1 MSTTNVTLTEEELK
15 TAIAGLLFSCS
26 VNIVSDTDLAYQTK
40 LLTLAN
46 KLRDLKPDI
55 KLEGIRFI
63 KEEDYEDE
71 TSPLIL
77 ESFKNNLDITTFDHV

>member
-46 KLRDLKPDI
+46 KLKDLKPDI

-63 KEEDYEDE
+63 KEESYEDE

>member
-1 MSTTNVTLTEEELK
+1 MSTTNVTLTDEELNV
-15 TAIAGLLFSCS
+15 AISGLLFSCS

-40 LLTLAN
+40 LLSLAK
-46 KLRDLKPDI
+46 KLKNLKPDI

-77 ESFKNNLDITTFDHV
+77 EAFKNNVEITTFD

>member
-15 TAIAGLLFSCS
+15 TAISGLLFSCS

-40 LLTLAN
+40 LLSLAK
-46 KLRDLKPDI
+46 KLKDFKPDI

-77 ESFKNNLDITTFDHV
+77 EAFKNNLDITTFDHV

>member
-15 TAIAGLLFSCS
+15 TAITGLLFSCS

-40 LLTLAN
+40 LLSLAK
-46 KLRDLKPDI
+46 KLKDLKPDI

>member
-40 LLTLAN
+40 LLSLAK
-46 KLRDLKPDI
+46 KLKDLKPDI

>member
-1 MSTTNVTLTEEELK
+1 
-15 TAIAGLLFSCS
+15 
-26 VNIVSDTDLAYQTK
+26 
-40 LLTLAN
+40 LTLAN

-63 KEEDYEDE
+63 KEESYEDD

-77 ESFKNNLDITTFDHV
+77 ETFKNNIEITTFDHV